1 MKIQEIKAQL
11 QGAVSP
17 DELAALRQD
26 ERAGVR
32 KLLAAYD
39 KRQAAAQQE
48 KERLAALQL
57 YENKYYARGIRYVAG
72 IDEVGRGPLAGPL
85 VMAAVI
91 LPRQF
96 FLPHLN
102 DSKKLSPARREEL
115 YPAILQ
121 AALEAVVCIVS
132 PGEIDALNIYRA
144 TQKGME
150 LTLSS
155 LELRPAAAL
164 VDAMHPRVPGMEIL
178 PLIHGDALSASIA
191 AASIVAKVYR
201 DRMMV
206 QLDQKFPGYG
216 WAENK
221 GYGSQLHMEAI
232 AAQGATKW
240 HRRSFEPVRSLNL
253 KPLPVYPAQIV
264 TVKAAQS

>member
-11 QGAVSP
+11 QGAISP
-17 DELAALRQD
+17 AELAALRQD

-39 KRQAAAQQE
+39 KKQAAAQKE
-48 KERLAALQL
+48 KERLQSLML

-164 VDAMHPRVPGMEIL
+164 VDAMHPQVPGMEIL

-206 QLDQKFPGYG
+206 QLGQKFPGYG